1 MYFKHEVINKILEY
15 YRAIWAITKSINL
28 LEWDREVLMPKLS
41 VNDRGVIVSE
51 LAALKRKLIL
61 SSKLKELVEKASK
74 LEDLNEYE
82 KGVVRVLSRMIHI
95 AEKIPE
101 ELVKRMALVRQ
112 KATLAWREAKDKDN
126 FEIFKPYLE
135 EIVKLSRQ
143 KAEYL
148 GYEYHPYDALI
159 DLFDEGF
166 TSRDYEEIFSKLKTH
181 VKTILNKV
189 LSEGYYPSQHELE
202 KAKYS
207 RKDLEKINLE
217 ILKMLGFPLGE
228 KARFDVSAHPF
239 TTEIGAC
246 DVRITTRYEGY
257 DFKRTILSVLH
268 EYGHALYHLQIDEK
282 LASTPLEEVTSL
294 GLHESQ
300 SRFWENIIG
309 RSYTFIELIYSI
321 LKKHLDYIKKHTV
334 EDIYLY
340 FNTVRP
346 SLIRTEADEVT
357 YNLHIILR
365 FELEKLM
372 IGGEIKVSQIPEL
385 WNDLMEELLGVKAKR
400 LSEGALQDIHWSL
413 GYIGYFP
420 SYTLGNIL
428 SAQVKYLVERELGS
442 ISSILS
448 NKQFKELRNT
458 LREKIHRWGSILPPK
473 EFIERKLQCKLDVE
487 HFINY
492 LHEKYIR
499 KRYK

>member
-1 MYFKHEVINKILEY
+1 MYFKHEVVNKMLEY
-15 YRAIWAITKSINL
+15 YRVIWAITKSINL

-41 VNDRGVIVSE
+41 INDRGIIVSE
-51 LAALKRKLIL
+51 LAALKRRLIL
-61 SSKLKELVEKASK
+61 NSKLKELVEKASK

-82 KGVVRVLSRMIHI
+82 KGVIRVLSRMIHI

-101 ELVKRMALVRQ
+101 ELVKRIALVRQ

-166 TSRDYEEIFSKLKTH
+166 TSKDYEEIFNKLKTQI
-181 VKTILNKV
+181 KTILNKV
-189 LSEGYYPSQHELE
+189 LSEGYYPPQHELE
-202 KAKYS
+202 KAEYA
-207 RKDLEKINLE
+207 RKNLEKINLE
-217 ILKMLGFPLGE
+217 ILKMLDFPLGE

-300 SRFWENIIG
+300 SRFWENIVG
-309 RSYTFIELIYSI
+309 RSYTFIELIYPI
-321 LKKHLDYIKKHTV
+321 LKKHLDYIKKYTV

-372 IGGEIKVSQIPEL
+372 IGGEVKVSQIPEL

-428 SAQVKYLVERELGS
+428 SAQVKYLIERELGS